1 MEQRESYD
9 YLFKFILIGNTNT
22 GKSCLLHYF
31 LENKCKTPH
40 FGQLTLLVKKNSTHT
55 IGVEFGAMVL
65 KLGTK
70 NIKL

>member
-1 MEQRESYD
+1 MDKESYD

-31 LENKCKTPH
+31 LENKCLIER
-40 FGQLTLLVKKNSTHT
+40 FLVYSLVKKNSTHT

-65 KLGTK
+65 KLGSK